1 MKNRAKGALFLSLS
15 FLLCACG
22 GNGGEASSPA
32 ISSDSTSA
40 HTSSSSAETAIPDYV
55 YLQIRRAS
63 ESFRLKAR
71 ESENV
76 TRSDGVL
83 LLSNTYDYDIL
94 NDSSSNGGIHEVSV
108 SKGETTIVDYA
119 KGSRG
124 YAAIEGLNYKNE
136 VFQTEALVDSSRVNY
151 DQEYA
156 NPFLLL
162 KEGDLRRIDES
173 HYELSSLK
181 NQLFAKYL
189 LGCAYSVSSVI
200 FSYTGEA
207 LTGISISSLPYS
219 INYEDKNT
227 SAYIPCT
234 LAYEVDVRLSGL
246 GSSNYAHVLPAES
259 QDKEKETALKTA
271 FSNMGDNFTMVVNSH
286 YQDEEPDEQYD
297 TYWYFTGE
305 EAYHQAHLNDQSK
318 SYDLYYHK
326 DESKGDDKLYLY
338 DYDEKAGQW
347 AYNKPIYSQS
357 YNVDPQ
363 DYSYFLPKFADMAPE
378 LFTYDETKSA
388 YVCQIDAARK
398 FLGNDFLGG
407 GYKTSYFTYGE
418 GNQAEVYLNKSGT
431 RVEKVVVGYYAVD
444 SQGYDVSRSYTLNF
458 LNVGSTSLPSFVK
471 E

>member
-1 MKNRAKGALFLSLS
+1 MKKRAKTTLFLSFS

-22 GNGGEASSPA
+22 GSGGEAASSSV
-32 ISSDSTSA
+32 SSESN
-40 HTSSSSAETAIPDYV
+40 SSSSIETAVPDYV

-63 ESFRLKAR
+63 ESFRMKAR

-76 TRSDGVL
+76 TRGDGVL
-83 LLSNTYDYDIL
+83 LVSNTYDYDIL

-108 SKGETTIVDYA
+108 SKGEVTTLDYA

-156 NPFLLL
+156 NPFLFL
-162 KEGDLRRIDES
+162 KKEDLCRVDES

-189 LGCAYSVSSVI
+189 LGCAYSISSIV

-207 LTGISISSLPYS
+207 LTGLSISSLPYS

-227 SAYIPCT
+227 STYIPCT
-234 LAYEVDVRLSGL
+234 LTYEVDARLSGL
-246 GSSNYAHVLPAES
+246 GSSAYVHVSPVES
-259 QDKEKETALKTA
+259 VDKEKEDVLKTA

-286 YQDEEPDEQYD
+286 YQDEEPNEEYD

-318 SYDLYYHK
+318 AYDLYYHK
-326 DESKGDDKLYLY
+326 DASKDDDRLYLY
-338 DYDEKAGQW
+338 DYDETSGQW

-378 LFTYDETKSA
+378 LFAYDETKSA
-388 YVCQIDAARK
+388 YVCNVDAARK

-407 GYKTSYFTYGE
+407 GYKTSYFTNGE

-431 RVEKVVVGYYAVD
+431 RVEKVIVGYYAVD

-458 LNVGSTSLPSFVK
+458 LNVGSTVLPSFVK

>member
-1 MKNRAKGALFLSLS
+1 MKKRAKTTLFLSFS

-22 GNGGEASSPA
+22 GSGGEAASSSV
-32 ISSDSTSA
+32 SSESN
-40 HTSSSSAETAIPDYV
+40 SSSSIETAVPDYV
-55 YLQIRRAS
+55 YLQIKRAS
-63 ESFRLKAR
+63 ESFRMKAR

-76 TRSDGVL
+76 TRGDGVL
-83 LLSNTYDYDIL
+83 LVSNTYDYDIL

-108 SKGETTIVDYA
+108 SKGEVTTLDYA

-156 NPFLLL
+156 NPFLFL
-162 KEGDLRRIDES
+162 KKEDLCRVDES

-189 LGCAYSVSSVI
+189 LGCAYSISSIV

-207 LTGISISSLPYS
+207 LTGLSISSLPYS

-227 SAYIPCT
+227 STYIPCT
-234 LAYEVDVRLSGL
+234 LTYEVDARLSGL
-246 GSSNYAHVLPAES
+246 GSSAYVHVSPVES
-259 QDKEKETALKTA
+259 VDKEKEDVLKTA

-286 YQDEEPDEQYD
+286 YQDEEPNEEYD

-318 SYDLYYHK
+318 AYDLYYHK
-326 DESKGDDKLYLY
+326 DASKDDDRLYLY
-338 DYDEKAGQW
+338 DYDETSGQW

-378 LFTYDETKSA
+378 LFAYDETKSA
-388 YVCQIDAARK
+388 YVCNVDAARK

-407 GYKTSYFTYGE
+407 GYKTSYFTNGE

-431 RVEKVVVGYYAVD
+431 RVEKVIVGYYAVD

-458 LNVGSTSLPSFVK
+458 LNVGNTVLPSFVK